1 MVPQREYMANYCDES
16 GTPCMEIPGYNF
28 HGLMR
33 YQVKKDH
40 YWKTFRE
47 NDSRLTGTLKA
58 VYQKQEDGSIKY
70 IAPFAYKFQGTTLEG
85 SNERNWLDD
94 YPIYRYAD
102 ALLLLAE
109 AKALL
114 GEDPS
119 TEINAVR
126 ERAYGSEYFNA
137 RQNGVSLSE

>member
-1 MVPQREYMANYCDES
+1 
-16 GTPCMEIPGYNF
+16 MEIPGYNF

-70 IAPFAYKFQGTTLEG
+70 IAPFAYKFQGTTLED
-85 SNERNWLDD
+85 SNERNWMIILFTVMPMPC
-94 YPIYRYAD
+94 YY
-102 ALLLLAE
+102 
-109 AKALL
+109 
-114 GEDPS
+114 
-119 TEINAVR
+119 
-126 ERAYGSEYFNA
+126 
-137 RQNGVSLSE
+137 

>member
-16 GTPCMEIPGYNF
+16 GTPFMEIPGYNF

-70 IAPFAYKFQGTTLEG
+70 IAPFAYKFQGTNVTGWMIILFTVMPMPC
-85 SNERNWLDD
+85 
-94 YPIYRYAD
+94 YY
-102 ALLLLAE
+102 
-109 AKALL
+109 
-114 GEDPS
+114 
-119 TEINAVR
+119 
-126 ERAYGSEYFNA
+126 
-137 RQNGVSLSE
+137 